1 MIRRPPRSTLSSS
14 SAASDVYKRQALGRL
29 RDLASFA
36 PKKVKKAPCQDV
48 VLRGDEVDLGLL
60 PVLQCWPLD
69 AGRFVTLPLVFTR
82 DPRTGV
88 RNTGMYR
95 LQVFDRNTTGM
106 HWHLHKDAA
115 EHFREAAQRG
125 SDRLEAAVAIGTD
138 PAVTYAATAPV
149 PGMVDEMMFAGF
161 LRGCLLYTS
170 GAADEED

>member
-48 VLRGDEVDLGLL
+48 VLRGDEVNLDLL

-106 HWHLHKDAA
+106 HWHLHKDGK
-115 EHFREAAQRG
+115 EIYESYKKIGGRMPV
-125 SDRLEAAVAIGTD
+125 SVALGCD
-138 PAVTYAATAPV
+138 PAVT
-149 PGMVDEMMFAGF
+149 
-161 LRGCLLYTS
+161 
-170 GAADEED
+170 